1 MFDVSEVA
9 VVAVDVFGTTVD
21 WRTGVIDGVAAIAEH
36 HETEFDCPAL
46 VDAWRERY
54 LPAVGQIN
62 RGEREWAN
70 LDAVHREAL
79 DECLEL
85 FGVAGKFGAEARE
98 RMVRAWDAL
107 PPWPDAVEGLAELR
121 RDFVVVALSNG
132 GFAQLI
138 HVVKG
143 AGLGFDA
150 ILSAEN
156 VGAYKPDRRAYTN
169 AAKLLDVEPRTILM
183 VAAHTWD
190 IHGARDAGFRTAFV
204 ERPGEKGPDRPVDT
218 AETTDCDLSAVSFAD
233 LAGRLRAAAK
243 GGAAVR

>member
-1 MFDVSEVA
+1 MSDVSEVT
-9 VVAVDVFGTTVD
+9 VIAVDVFGTTVD
-21 WRTGVIDGVAAIAEH
+21 WRSGVIDGVAAIARNQEV
-36 HETEFDCPAL
+36 ELDCPAL

-62 RGEREWAN
+62 RGERGWAN
-70 LDAVHREAL
+70 LDAVHRDAL
-79 DECLEL
+79 DECLEVL
-85 FGVAGKFGAEARE
+85 GVAGKFGAETRE
-98 RMVRAWDAL
+98 RMVRAWYAL
-107 PPWPDAVEGLAELR
+107 PPWPDAAEGLAELR

-132 GFAQLI
+132 GFAQLT

-169 AAKLLDVEPRTILM
+169 AAKLLDVEPRDVLM

-204 ERPGEKGPDRPVDT
+204 ERPGEKGPDRPAD
-218 AETTDCDLSAVSFAD
+218 AAATTDCDLSAVSFTD
-233 LAGRLRAAAK
+233 LAGRLRA
-243 GGAAVR
+243 GVREAGH

>member
-1 MFDVSEVA
+1 MFEVSEVT

-21 WRTGVIDGVAAIAEH
+21 WRRGVLEGLRAH
-36 HETEFDCPAL
+36 HENDFDCAAL

-54 LPAVGQIN
+54 LPAVERIN
-62 RGEREWAN
+62 SGAREWAN

-79 DECLEL
+79 DACLADL
-85 FGVAGKFGAEARE
+85 GVAEKVSDEARD
-98 RMVRAWDAL
+98 RMVRAWHAL
-107 PPWPDAVEGLAELR
+107 PPWPDAAEGLAELR

-132 GFAQLI
+132 GFAQLTN
-138 HVVKG
+138 VVKG

-156 VGAYKPDRRAYTN
+156 VGAYKPDRRAYVN
-169 AAKLLDVEPRTILM
+169 AAKLLDVQPGNVLM

-204 ERPGEKGPDRPVDT
+204 ERPGEKGPDRAADA
-218 AETTDCDLSAVSFAD
+218 AETTDSDLGAASFTD
-233 LAGRLRAAAK
+233 LAARLRAARH
-243 GGAAVR
+243 GR

>member
-1 MFDVSEVA
+1 MSDVSEVT
-9 VVAVDVFGTTVD
+9 VIAVDVFGTTVD
-21 WRTGVIDGVAAIAEH
+21 WRSGVIDGVAAIARNQEV
-36 HETEFDCPAL
+36 ELDCPAL

-62 RGEREWAN
+62 RGERGWAN

-79 DECLEL
+79 DECLEVL
-85 FGVAGKFGAEARE
+85 GVAGRFGAETRE
-98 RMVRAWDAL
+98 RMVRAWYAL
-107 PPWPDAVEGLAELR
+107 PPWPDAAEGLAELR

-132 GFAQLI
+132 GFAQLT

-169 AAKLLDVEPRTILM
+169 AAKLLDVEPRDVLM

-204 ERPGEKGPDRPVDT
+204 ERPGEKGPDRPAD
-218 AETTDCDLSAVSFAD
+218 AAATTDCDLSAVSFTD
-233 LAGRLRAAAK
+233 LAGRLRA
-243 GGAAVR
+243 GVREAGH